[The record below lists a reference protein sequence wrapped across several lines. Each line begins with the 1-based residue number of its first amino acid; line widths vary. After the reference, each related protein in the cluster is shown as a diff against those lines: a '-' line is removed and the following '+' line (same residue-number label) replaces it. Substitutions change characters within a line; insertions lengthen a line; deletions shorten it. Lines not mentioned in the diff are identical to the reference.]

1 LRLQNYFY
9 FSNTRF
15 KILKTKTMLR
25 KLSLLT
31 AMLLTV
37 LYVQAQGFKFGV
49 HVDPLVSFMASNDKK
64 VVPKGAQMGFGLGV
78 EMEYYFSDKENYAFT
93 FGGNFALGKGGKL
106 TYNDGGRLLSNSE
119 LDNTVYFNNQTNQ
132 SASSNQ
138 TSGLDLAL
146 VPGTTIRYNINYL
159 EIPFGLKLRTNEL
172 GQSYLRAF
180 FHIPTVT
187 VGIPVSARATVDAPT
202 QTTNGLPGY
211 YTNEPS
217 KGENIYKDITF
228 LQLSLGT
235 GAGVE
240 WAPNDDGGL
249 RLVGGFYYNYG
260 FIDAVKKNTFYEST
274 TSATPTK
281 ENKARTGFH
290 NIGLRIGI
298 IF

>member
-1 LRLQNYFY
+1 
-9 FSNTRF
+9 
-15 KILKTKTMLR
+15 MLR
-25 KLSLLT
+25 KFSLLT
-31 AMLLTV
+31 AFLLTV

-64 VVPKGAQMGFGLGV
+64 VVPTGAQMGFGLGV
-78 EMEYYFSDKENYAFT
+78 ELEYYFSEGENYAFT

-119 LDNTVYFNNQTNQ
+119 LDNTVYIDNETGA
-132 SASSNQ
+132 SASSTQ
-138 TSGLDLAL
+138 TSGLNLEL
-146 VPGTTIRYNINYL
+146 VPATTIRYNINYL

-187 VGIPVSARATVDAPT
+187 VGIPVSARGNVEAPKPAST
-202 QTTNGLPGY
+202 LIPGY
-211 YTNEPS
+211 YTPDVS
-217 KGENIYKDITF
+217 KGENIYKDINF

-240 WAPNDDGGL
+240 YAPNEDGGL

-260 FIDAVKKNTFYEST
+260 FIDTVKKNYFFDNTQIPA
-274 TSATPTK
+274 TSTK
-281 ENKARTGFH
+281 ESKARTGFH